1 MHLVYLQN
9 LCITI
14 VFDFSWGNY
23 NTQENLETMVTPFF
37 WGGGGYKVR
46 YGLRENN
53 EYQSH
58 ITVVS
63 KLQECVSVL
72 KVIKIKTRYV
82 RE

>member
-1 MHLVYLQN
+1 MYLVYLQN

-14 VFDFSWGNY
+14 VFDFSWGDC
-23 NTQENLETMVTPFF
+23 NTQKNLETMVTPFL
-37 WGGGGYKVR
+37 GGVGGGYEVH

-72 KVIKIKTRYV
+72 NII
-82 RE
+82 

>member
-14 VFDFSWGNY
+14 VFDFSWGDC
-23 NTQENLETMVTPFF
+23 NTQENLETMVTLFLA
-37 WGGGGYKVR
+37 GGGGDKVR

-53 EYQSH
+53 GYQSNT
-58 ITVVS
+58 TVVS

-72 KVIKIKTRYV
+72 NMI
-82 RE
+82 

>member
-1 MHLVYLQN
+1 MNLVYLQN

-14 VFDFSWGNY
+14 VFDFFGATAIPRRIWK
-23 NTQENLETMVTPFF
+23 QWLRLFL
-37 WGGGGYKVR
+37 GGGGYKVR

-58 ITVVS
+58 ITVIS

-72 KVIKIKTRYV
+72 KVI
-82 RE
+82 